1 MINKLNCSSSGS
13 KDGEA
18 QETIYHQA
26 NLPLSNPTETTQ
38 YSSNLDEHHRQ
49 QRQLEKEEST
59 PAPATTTDESMNEIG
74 QIADKE
80 EPVVVKTT
88 VGTYYS
94 SLPAVEVIS
103 GRERL
108 KRHRNEVA
116 GRVWIP
122 DLWGQEKLLKEWTDC
137 SAFDTQLFPS
147 GLMSARAA
155 LVREGRRA
163 NMENRCS

>member
-1 MINKLNCSSSGS
+1 MTNQLSFASYCGS
-13 KDGEA
+13 KD
-18 QETIYHQA
+18 QEVDTTHQVISPT
-26 NLPLSNPTETTQ
+26 PLSNLTETTHH
-38 YSSNLDEHHRQ
+38 SSNLDEHNRQ
-49 QRQLEKEEST
+49 QQQSEKEEPT
-59 PAPATTTDESMNEIG
+59 PATTTTDEISHIENE
-74 QIADKE
+74 E
-80 EPVVVKTT
+80 EPASVVKMS
-88 VGTYYS
+88 VDKYYS
-94 SLPAVEVIS
+94 PLPAVEVVS

-122 DLWGQEKLLKEWTDC
+122 DLWGHEKLLKEWTDC
-137 SAFDTQLFPS
+137 SAFDSALFPN

>member
-1 MINKLNCSSSGS
+1 MTNQLSSSSCGC
-13 KDGEA
+13 KD
-18 QETIYHQA
+18 QDVDTIRQVSSPS
-26 NLPLSNPTETTQ
+26 PLSNLTETTHH
-38 YSSNLDEHHRQ
+38 SSNLGEHHRQ
-49 QRQLEKEEST
+49 QQQLEKEEPT
-59 PAPATTTDESMNEIG
+59 PATTTTTTDEISHIENE
-74 QIADKE
+74 E
-80 EPVVVKTT
+80 EPASVVKMS
-88 VGTYYS
+88 VDKYYS
-94 SLPAVEVIS
+94 PLPAVEVVS

-122 DLWGQEKLLKEWTDC
+122 DLWGHEKLLKEWTDC
-137 SAFDTQLFPS
+137 SAFDSTLFPN

>member
-1 MINKLNCSSSGS
+1 MINQLSFASCGC
-13 KDGEA
+13 KD
-18 QETIYHQA
+18 QDVDTIRQVISPS
-26 NLPLSNPTETTQ
+26 PLSNLIETTHH
-38 YSSNLDEHHRQ
+38 SSNLDEHNRQ
-49 QRQLEKEEST
+49 QQQSEKEEPT
-59 PAPATTTDESMNEIG
+59 PATATTDEISRIENE
-74 QIADKE
+74 E
-80 EPVVVKTT
+80 EPASVVKMS
-88 VGTYYS
+88 VDKYYS
-94 SLPAVEVIS
+94 PLPAVEVVS

-122 DLWGQEKLLKEWTDC
+122 DLWGHEKLLKEWTDC
-137 SAFDTQLFPS
+137 SAFDSTLFPN

>member
-1 MINKLNCSSSGS
+1 MTYQLCYASCGS
-13 KDGEA
+13 KD
-18 QETIYHQA
+18 QEVDIIHQVISA
-26 NLPLSNPTETTQ
+26 SPLSNLTETTHH
-38 YSSNLDEHHRQ
+38 SSNLDEHHRQ
-49 QRQLEKEEST
+49 QQEQSEKEEPT
-59 PAPATTTDESMNEIG
+59 PTTTAIIIDDISH
-74 QIADKE
+74 IADKE
-80 EPVVVKTT
+80 EPAAVVKMS
-88 VGTYYS
+88 VDKYYS
-94 SLPAVEVIS
+94 PLPAVEVVS

-122 DLWGQEKLLKEWTDC
+122 DLWGHEKLLKEWTDC
-137 SAFDTQLFPS
+137 SAFDSTLFPN

>member
-1 MINKLNCSSSGS
+1 MINQLNYSSCGS
-13 KDGEA
+13 KDAEK
-18 QETIYHQA
+18 ETT
-26 NLPLSNPTETTQ
+26 LSNLTQ
-38 YSSNLDEHHRQ
+38 TNHLDEHHHRQ
-49 QRQLEKEEST
+49 QPEKEEST
-59 PAPATTTDESMNEIG
+59 PTTTADENVSEIG

-80 EPVVVKTT
+80 EAAVVKMS
-88 VGTYYS
+88 VDEYYS
-94 SLPAVEVIS
+94 PLPAVEVIS

-122 DLWGQEKLLKEWTDC
+122 ELWGQEKLLKEWTDC
-137 SAFDTQLFPS
+137 SAFDNTLFPS